1 MHMKPDIILASNSP
15 TRQKLLV
22 NSNISFRTITSNVD
36 EALIKQHCKN
46 NNIPIYEIS
55 EILAD
60 SKARKVSLN
69 NKLSVVIG
77 CDQTLIFN
85 NTILSKQKNKKDI
98 LERLYTLN
106 NNTHTLLKSA
116 VIYSHSKLVWKK
128 TTKVILKMHYN
139 DKQYLKDYVNRN
151 YNQIVNS
158 SGCYMIE
165 GEGVRLFEHI
175 EGDYFSILGMP
186 LVEILSFLNLNS
198 ESN

>member
-1 MHMKPDIILASNSP
+1 MEDYRKKYHKYKNKYIIA
-15 TRQKLLV
+15 K
-22 NSNISFRTITSNVD
+22 TIKGGN
-36 EALIKQHCKN
+36 
-46 NNIPIYEIS
+46 PIYEIS

-106 NNTHTLLKSA
+106 NNTHTLLTSA
-116 VIYSHSKLVWKK
+116 VIYSHSKLVWKT
-128 TTKVILKMHYN
+128 TTKVILKMHHN

>member
-1 MHMKPDIILASNSP
+1 MKPDIILASNSP
-15 TRQKLLV
+15 ARQKLLV

-36 EALIKQHCKN
+36 EALIKHHCEN

-106 NNTHTLLKSA
+106 NNTHTLLTSA
-116 VIYSHSKLVWKK
+116 VIYLHCKLVWKI
-128 TTKVILKMHYN
+128 TTKAILKMHHN

>member
-36 EALIKQHCKN
+36 EALIKHHCKN
-46 NNIPIYEIS
+46 NNTPIYEIS

-69 NKLSVVIG
+69 NKLSVIIG
-77 CDQTLIFN
+77 REQTLIFN

-106 NNTHTLLKSA
+106 NNTHTLLTSA
-116 VIYSHSKLVWKK
+116 VI
-128 TTKVILKMHYN
+128 
-139 DKQYLKDYVNRN
+139 
-151 YNQIVNS
+151 
-158 SGCYMIE
+158 
-165 GEGVRLFEHI
+165 
-175 EGDYFSILGMP
+175 
-186 LVEILSFLNLNS
+186 
-198 ESN
+198 

>member
-1 MHMKPDIILASNSP
+1 MHMTPNIILASNSL
-15 TRQKLLV
+15 TRQKLFA
-22 NSNISFRTITSNVD
+22 NANIKFRAIRSNVD
-36 EALIKQHCKN
+36 EKLIKHQCEN
-46 NNIPIYEIS
+46 NNISIYEIS

-60 SKARKVSLN
+60 SKARKVSLIN
-69 NKLSVVIG
+69 EHSIVIG
-77 CDQTLIFN
+77 CDQTLIFK

-106 NNTHTLLKSA
+106 NNTHILLTSA

-128 TTKVILKMHYN
+128 TTKAILKMHHN
-139 DKQYLKDYVNRN
+139 DKQYLNDYVNRN

-158 SGCYMIE
+158 PGCYMIE

-186 LVEILSFLNLNS
+186 LIDILSFLNLNS
-198 ESN
+198 ELN

>member
-1 MHMKPDIILASNSP
+1 MHIKPDIILASNSP

-22 NSNISFRTITSNVD
+22 NSTISFRTISSNVD
-36 EALIKQHCKN
+36 EALIKHQCEK

-55 EILAD
+55 ETLAD

-106 NNTHTLLKSA
+106 NNTHTLLTSA
-116 VIYSHSKLVWKK
+116 VIYSHSKLVWKI
-128 TTKVILKMHYN
+128 TTKVILKMHHN

>member
-1 MHMKPDIILASNSP
+1 MHIKPDIILASNSP

-22 NSNISFRTITSNVD
+22 NANISFRTITSNVD

-98 LERLYTLN
+98 LERLYILN
-106 NNTHTLLKSA
+106 NNTHTLLTSA
-116 VIYSHSKLVWKK
+116 VIYSHSKLVWKI
-128 TTKVILKMHYN
+128 TTKVILKMRYN

-165 GEGVRLFEHI
+165 REGVCLFEHI